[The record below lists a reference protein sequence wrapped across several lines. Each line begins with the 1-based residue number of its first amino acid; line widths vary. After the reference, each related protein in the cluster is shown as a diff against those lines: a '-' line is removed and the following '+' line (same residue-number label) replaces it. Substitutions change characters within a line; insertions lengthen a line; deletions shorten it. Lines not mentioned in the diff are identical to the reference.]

1 MALWAS
7 KQYKKLIECERF
19 RGYEGEL
26 PNEIYIEGLSGL
38 LLVVTFISFLQT

>member
-1 MALWAS
+1 MLSLSLVKIANVGMVLWAS

-26 PNEIYIEGLSGL
+26 PIEIYI
-38 LLVVTFISFLQT
+38 